1 MKRVPRIIRA
11 RVVLLL
17 ASLAPPAACGDVVA
31 VHVWTFPLCS
41 SLALGDSAY
50 ATATADRSNFPVQAY
65 SSVAQPDA
73 FSWRSSAPNIVSVSP
88 RGLLHAKSLGIAT
101 VSATAEG
108 FTGHAEIRVVQI
120 AQTASV
126 EPQSVTLNVSDTI
139 LISAHAWDSA
149 GHTMTLTNGQVLF
162 DTGGDARII
171 SVWDEWPDRGR
182 VVGVSPG
189 RANITWGVGQRCGVI
204 PVVVR

>member
-1 MKRVPRIIRA
+1 MKRVPQIVNA
-11 RVVLLL
+11 RVLLL
-17 ASLAPPAACGDVVA
+17 TASLAPAAACGDVVA

-65 SSVAQPDA
+65 SSVTQPDA
-73 FSWRSSAPNIVSVSP
+73 FAWSSSAPNIVSVSP
-88 RGLLHAKSLGIAT
+88 LGLLKAQSLGVAT

-108 FTGHAEIRVVQI
+108 LTGRAEIRVVKI
-120 AQTASV
+120 GQTASV
-126 EPQSVTLNVSDTI
+126 EPRSVTLNVNDTV
-139 LISAHAWDSA
+139 LLSARAWDSA
-149 GHTMTLTNGQVLF
+149 GRTLALTNGQVLF

-171 SVWDEWPDRGR
+171 YTWDEWPDRGR
-182 VVGVSPG
+182 VVGVSSG
-189 RANITWGVGQRCGVI
+189 SANITWGVGQRCGVI